1 MTRAL
6 PLFILIGVL
15 SACATPAIH
24 ERTLTPKTTAAQT
37 LLPPAPPRCRAPEHL
52 VRDLTVRWDVRSYLV
67 GPCPGAKGSP
77 LAAEHEPTMPG
88 TGLDSSNTEIRDQ

>member
-24 ERTLTPKTTAAQT
+24 ERALTPKSTTAQT
-37 LLPPAPPRCRAPEHL
+37 APPPCRAPEHL
-52 VRDLTVRWDVRSYLV
+52 VRDLTVRWAVRRYLV
-67 GPCPGAKGSP
+67 GPCPGSKESS
-77 LAAEHEPTMPG
+77 LAAEHEPTSPD
-88 TGLDSSNTEIRDQ
+88 TGLDLTNTEIRDP